1 MTSVLI
7 VDDQALVRVGLRKI
21 LEAEPDASVVGEA
34 GDGEDAVSVARRLE
48 PDVVLMDIRMPV
60 LDGIEATRRIVRE
73 RPETRV
79 LILTTFGLD
88 NYVYEALRAGASGF
102 MLKDAPPEEIAA
114 AVRIV
119 ASGESLLAP
128 AITRAVIEE
137 FARQSPASPPAP
149 SPELDQLTPREQ
161 EVLDLLARGLSNP
174 EICRRLVISEA
185 TAKTHV
191 ARILQKL
198 DLRDRVQAVIYAY
211 ETGLVAPGSSGTGR

>member
-7 VDDQALVRVGLRKI
+7 ADDQALVRVGLRKI
-21 LEAEPDASVVGEA
+21 LDAEPDTTVAGEA
-34 GDGEDAVSVARRLE
+34 EDGQQAIAEARRLR

-60 LDGIEATRRIVRE
+60 LDGIEATRRIVAAG
-73 RPETRV
+73 PGTRV
-79 LILTTFGLD
+79 LVLTTFGLD
-88 NYVYEALRAGASGF
+88 TYVYDALRAGASGF

-119 ASGESLLAP
+119 ASGEALLAP

-137 FARQSPASPPAP
+137 FARQSPAPP
-149 SPELDQLTPREQ
+149 SPQPQAVEELTPRER
-161 EVLDLLARGLSNP
+161 EVFDLLARGRSNP
-174 EICRRLVISEA
+174 EICEALVISEA

-198 DLRDRVQAVIYAY
+198 GLRDRVQAVIYAY
-211 ETGLVAPGSSGTGR
+211 ETGLVAPGARR